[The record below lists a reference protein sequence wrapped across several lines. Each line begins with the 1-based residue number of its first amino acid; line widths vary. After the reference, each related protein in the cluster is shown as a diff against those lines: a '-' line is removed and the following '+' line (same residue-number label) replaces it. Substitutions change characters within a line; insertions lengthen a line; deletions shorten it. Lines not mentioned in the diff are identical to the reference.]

1 MNNLMTEPM
10 IRVGTTTG
18 EVIKQ
23 TLPGVLA
30 GLVRDEVVA
39 FAALQPHQSHAWHAF
54 LVQLSAIALHRSG
67 QPAPPPEEAAWREL
81 LRALTADWPEDEPW
95 QLVVSDLTKP
105 AFMQPPVPE
114 NTLAGFKNQFFQP
127 DRIDVLVTAKNH
139 DVKMAR
145 MGHAHPDHWL
155 MALVSLQGMEGFL
168 GAGNYGIA
176 RMNGGFAS
184 RPGVGIRPGP
194 APGSH
199 FRQDLAL
206 LQRYRRELLDNYP
219 DFYKQS
225 SGIALLWLLPWDGQT
240 SLSLAELDP
249 YFIEVCR
256 RMRLL
261 AEPGGITAC
270 GTTSKAARIQ
280 AKEFKGV
287 LGDPWTPLRADTSL
301 TITDKGFDYTLVVNL
316 ILGSEEYRPA
326 PAQSHAS
333 NAHSGEMEF
342 LARGLTRGQGQTG
355 GYHERRV
362 PIPARVGFVLG
373 QPKARES
380 LAHVARNR
388 VEQCGVLASK
398 VLKPALL
405 AMIQEAP
412 DKLNFKDRRADPWLT
427 RLDHKVD
434 DLFFPSLWHSLELG
448 AAEAEADWLRVVRDA
463 AREILEAAKKSLIGG
478 GARRYK
484 TFAAADRLFYGSLC
498 KQFPLFR
505 THERPL
511 TDEEKMN
518 G

>member
-1 MNNLMTEPM
+1 MNNLMTDPM

-18 EVIKQ
+18 EMAGR

-54 LVQLSAIALHRSG
+54 LVQLAAIALHRAG
-67 QPAPPPEEAAWREL
+67 QSSPPTDELAWRDM

-95 QLVVSDLTKP
+95 QLVVADLTKP

-114 NTLAGFKNQFFQP
+114 KTLSGFQKKFFQP
-127 DRIDVLVTAKNH
+127 DQIDVLVTAKNH
-139 DVKMAR
+139 DIKRAR
-145 MGHAHPDHWL
+145 MGHAYLDHWL
-155 MALVSLQGMEGFL
+155 MALVSLQTMEGFL

-194 APGSH
+194 VPGSH

-206 LQRYRRELLDNYP
+206 LRHYRRKLLDDYP

-225 SGIALLWLLPWDGQT
+225 SGVALLWLLPWDGLT
-240 SLSLAELDP
+240 PLSLAEMDP
-249 YFIEVCR
+249 YFIEICR

-261 AEPGGITAC
+261 VGPSGITAR

-287 LGDPWTPLRADTSL
+287 LGDPWTPMRADTSL
-301 TITDKGFDYTLVVNL
+301 TITDKGFDYALVANL
-316 ILGSEEYRPA
+316 IFGSEQYRPS
-326 PAQSHAS
+326 PAQSHENS
-333 NAHSGEMEF
+333 AHSGEMEF
-342 LARGLTRGQGQTG
+342 LARALTRGQGKTG

-362 PIPARVGFVLG
+362 PVPARVRFVLG
-373 QPKARES
+373 KPKERES
-380 LAHVARNR
+380 LAHVAKNR

-398 VLKPALL
+398 VLKPSILT
-405 AMIQEAP
+405 MIQGAP
-412 DKLNFKDRRADPWLT
+412 DKLNFKDSRADPWLT
-427 RLDHKVD
+427 RLNHTIDEA
-434 DLFFPSLWHSLELG
+434 FFPSLWHSLELSE
-448 AAEAEADWLRVVRDA
+448 AEAEADWLHSVRDA
-463 AREILEAAKKSLIGG
+463 AREILESAKKSLIGG

-484 TFAAADRLFYGSLC
+484 IFATVDRVFDDALR
-498 KQFPLFR
+498 KQFPLFS
-505 THERPL
+505 THEGPL
-511 TDEEKMN
+511 TDEEN
-518 G
+518 I